1 VKQKERER
9 GGDRVEKGEGEGR
22 GELWEE
28 KKRWMMY
35 VDYGQVIDINLAASK
50 TVKTDKHSQ
59 SSDAKRFSFVCSD
72 APAVP
77 V

>member
-1 VKQKERER
+1 VKQRERE
-9 GGDRVEKGEGEGR
+9 VGEGR
-22 GELWEE
+22 RGEEGGIVE
-28 KKRWMMY
+28 RGKKRWMMY

-72 APAVP
+72 APVVP

>member
-1 VKQKERER
+1 V
-9 GGDRVEKGEGEGR
+9 GR
-22 GELWEE
+22 G

-72 APAVP
+72 APAVAI
-77 V
+77 

>member
-1 VKQKERER
+1 MW
-9 GGDRVEKGEGEGR
+9 D
-22 GELWEE
+22 E

-59 SSDAKRFSFVCSD
+59 SSDAKGFSFVCSD